1 METMTKLIVALGATL
16 AMVSC
21 LQKEPAMEV
30 PEATGV
36 TGITVTVGAGIGDAN
51 PQTRSQ
57 VEKDGNTR
65 TLKFTEGDKLYI
77 EGNIDATHLMAGEL
91 TLTSGSGTTSATFS
105 GDLSVWVTS
114 GGFFYSKD
122 NSYDLINKE
131 NPMLEYGSNP
141 VTATLLQKDAMEHV
155 IRKPG
160 LAGPMRFVDYE
171 YCIVEGQTDNV
182 SKLMETGI
190 YVRGTY
196 NSTTES
202 FSLACGDPIFNCNF
216 TTEGLAANT
225 SYYVSIVKDGSFTS
239 YQHQVTSDTNGYV
252 HFACTTD
259 LSGRGNWTI
268 KLSTNKKFAT
278 YAASIYERTIGNKT
292 LGAKVY
298 NVGNYIAPEPE
309 PDPEP
314 DPATDI
320 VLLSQVTSASVG
332 SIVGSNGRV
341 YPRDADM
348 PDGVSKAAMICYV
361 SSPGH
366 GLAIELNSNPPE
378 VYCSPFPCPADI
390 DGGSWH
396 TPSRDDW
403 QNMVNFCGGN
413 FIQNYNATGVTF
425 KASYETDRVY
435 ACKYWTSDTYF
446 YVDTVHNATT
456 GTYRYYIYFD
466 IIALRISSM
475 WEGLYMSD
483 FYHLACL
490 EF

>member
-1 METMTKLIVALGATL
+1 MKKFLFALMILVL
-16 AMVSC
+16 AAC
-21 LQKEPAMEV
+21 AKELS
-30 PEATGV
+30 
-36 TGITVTVGAGIGDAN
+36 ITVEPRQPIHVTVGAGIGDAN

-57 VEKDGNTR
+57 VEMNGTTR
-65 TLKFTEGDKLYI
+65 TLKFSEGDKLYV

-91 TLTSGSGTTSATFS
+91 TLTSGRGTTSATFS
-105 GDLSVWVTS
+105 GDLTVWETS
-114 GGFFYSKD
+114 DGLTYTAD
-122 NSYDLINKE
+122 NSYVLQHPE

-141 VTATLLQKDAMEHV
+141 VTATLLQKNAMWGV
-155 IRKPG
+155 ISKSG
-160 LAGPMRFVDYE
+160 LAGPMHYVSYE

-216 TTEGLAANT
+216 TTQGLAANT
-225 SYYVSIVKDGSFTS
+225 TYYVSVVKDGSKTS
-239 YQHQVTSDTNGYV
+239 YYQQVLSDANGYV
-252 HFACTTD
+252 CFACTTG
-259 LSGRGNWTI
+259 LSGSGDWSI
-268 KLSTNKKFAT
+268 QLSTSYFILDSDKAF
-278 YAASIYERTIGNKT
+278 IRPIGNKT

-298 NVGNYIAPEPE
+298 NVGNYTAPAPG
-309 PDPEP
+309 PDP

-332 SIVGSNGRV
+332 NIVGSNGRV
-341 YPRDADM
+341 YPPDATM
-348 PDGVSKAAMICYV
+348 PDGVSKAAMICCV

-378 VYCSPFPCPADI
+378 IFSSPFPCPANI

-403 QNMVNFCGGN
+403 QNMVNGCRRED
-413 FIQNYNATGVTF
+413 FIPMYNATGVTF
-425 KASYETDRVY
+425 KATYEEAFRECAY
-435 ACKYWTSDTYF
+435 LYWTSDTYY

-456 GTYRYYIYFD
+456 GIYRYYIFFD
-466 IIALRISSM
+466 FETLRIGSR
-475 WEGLYMSD
+475 WEGLYD
-483 FYHLACL
+483 DGFYHLACL

>member
-1 METMTKLIVALGATL
+1 MKKFLFALMILMLAACTKEFSITV
-16 AMVSC
+16 
-21 LQKEPAMEV
+21 EPRQ
-30 PEATGV
+30 P
-36 TGITVTVGAGIGDAN
+36 IHVTVGAGIGDAN

-105 GDLSVWVTS
+105 GDLTVWVTS
-114 GGFFYSKD
+114 GDGFYSKD

-141 VTATLLQKDAMEHV
+141 VTATLLQKDAMQYV
-155 IRKPG
+155 ISPPG
-160 LAGPMRFVDYE
+160 LAGPMRNVNYE

-202 FSLACGDPIFNCNF
+202 FSLACEDPIFNCNF
-216 TTEGLAANT
+216 TTNGLAANT
-225 SYYVSIVKDGSFTS
+225 SYYVTIVKDGSYTS
-239 YQHQVTSDTNGYV
+239 YQHQVSSDANGYV
-252 HFACTTD
+252 HFACTTG
-259 LSGRGNWTI
+259 LSGSGDWSI
-268 KLSTNKKFAT
+268 QLSTVYYVLVSDKPF
-278 YAASIYERTIGNKT
+278 ERPIGNKT

-309 PDPEP
+309 PEPEPEREP

-320 VLLSQVTSASVG
+320 VLLSQVTSAFVG
-332 SIVGSNGRV
+332 NIVGSNGRV
-341 YPRDADM
+341 YPRNAEM

-378 VYCSPFPCPADI
+378 KFSPPYPCPADI

-396 TPSRDDW
+396 TPSRGDW
-403 QNMVNFCGGN
+403 QNMVNGCRREG
-413 FIQNYNATGVTF
+413 FIPMYNATGVTF
-425 KASYETDRVY
+425 KETYVEDAREY
-435 ACKYWTSDTYF
+435 SCPYWTSDTYY

-456 GTYRYYIYFD
+456 GTYRYYIYFYSLT
-466 IIALRISSM
+466 LRIDSM
-475 WEGLYMSD
+475 WDGLYMTG